1 VPCRLLF
8 AIVTELGRRT
18 FVGGVAACAASV
30 AAFLLVQL
38 TAWPPHEDET
48 LALFVSRGSI
58 EGTLDTVLG
67 QRGGAPL
74 HFLIAWIVTHVGGG
88 LTELRIVSALL
99 AVASIP
105 VCALLAARLAGRT
118 VGLAATVLVSG
129 SWILLFHGI
138 YARMYSLFLLT
149 SALSYLAFVR
159 ALERG
164 RTRDWALW
172 VLAIVVTL
180 ATHPYGLLVLA
191 SQGAYVVLRR
201 ERMRQAAVAFGLVLV
216 AGIPFWRTDLVL
228 AGRFDVGVDGGGR
241 TVSAPWRVLEYLWQ
255 VAGDFSAGWWFV
267 LALVLVLAAMGAQAL
282 WDTDRG
288 AVVLSGCVFVVPA
301 LALTVARMGDSA
313 SPESRH
319 LIFALPFFS
328 TLVAAGVIAA
338 TRLQP
343 RVGPAFAVLALA
355 LLVGSE
361 VGWARER
368 TPSLF
373 EGQPGA
379 AVAARR
385 HAAAW
390 LARTERPDDLLFGYD
405 PVYLRAWERTRG
417 GPTTVIPRAD
427 PKLAVRVLHNAPK
440 PLGRGVWIFDASSLR
455 NHDQRLTIPERRP
468 WPARAFEA
476 KAFGPYLVIRTREPV
491 GTARR
496 YFALASQ
503 VMILGKDLQ
512 IGDADLNFVTVRRA
526 LARL

>member
-1 VPCRLLF
+1 VP
-8 AIVTELGRRT
+8 ELGRRT
-18 FVGGVAACAASV
+18 FVGGVAACAAAV

-74 HFLIAWIVTHVGGG
+74 HFMIAWLVTHAGGG
-88 LTELRIVSALL
+88 LTDLRIVSAIL
-99 AVASIP
+99 AVASVP

-118 VGLAATVLVSG
+118 VALAATVLVSG
-129 SWILLFHGI
+129 SWILLFHGV

-149 SALSYLAFVR
+149 SALSYLAFMR

-164 RTRDWALW
+164 RARDWALW
-172 VLAIVVTL
+172 MAAIVLTL

-191 SQGAYVVLRR
+191 SQGAYVVLQR
-201 ERMRQAAVAFGLVLV
+201 ERIRQAAVTFGLVLL

-228 AGRFDVGVDGGGR
+228 ASRFDVGVGSGGGPLG
-241 TVSAPWRVLEYLWQ
+241 APWRVLEYLWQ

-267 LALVLVLAAMGAQAL
+267 LALVLVLATLGARAL
-282 WDTDRG
+282 WDTDRS
-288 AVVLSGCVFVVPA
+288 AVVLSACVFAVPA
-301 LALTVARMGDSA
+301 AALTLARMGNSA
-313 SPESRH
+313 TPESRH

-328 TLVAAGVIAA
+328 MLVAAGVIAS

-343 RVGPAFAVLALA
+343 RVGPAFAVLVLA

-361 VGWARER
+361 VGWARQR

-379 AVAARR
+379 AVTARR
-385 HAAAW
+385 QAAGW
-390 LARTERPDDLLFGYD
+390 LARTESPNDLLFGYD

-417 GPTTVIPRAD
+417 GPSTVIPRAD
-427 PKLAVRVLHNAPK
+427 PKLAVRVLRSAAK
-440 PLGRGVWIFDASSLR
+440 PLGRGVWVFDASSLR
-455 NHDQRLTIPERRP
+455 NHDQRLTIANRRP
-468 WPARAFEA
+468 WPSRDFETR
-476 KAFGPYLVIRTREPV
+476 AFGPYLVIRTREPV
-491 GTARR
+491 RTPRR
-496 YFALASQ
+496 YLTLASQ